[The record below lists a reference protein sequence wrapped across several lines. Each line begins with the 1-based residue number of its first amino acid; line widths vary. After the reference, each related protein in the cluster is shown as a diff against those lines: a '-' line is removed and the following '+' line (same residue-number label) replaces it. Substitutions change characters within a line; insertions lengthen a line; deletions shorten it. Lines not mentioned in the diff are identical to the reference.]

1 MSPRRRAAILS
12 FPLALIAALS
22 LLLFG
27 ELSYHR
33 SQTALQDTTDAYDV
47 RLEVERLL
55 RLMVDAESGQR
66 GYLLT
71 GRTDYLKPFAEA
83 TQSIGQLLLGMT
95 RFYLAPARSEQMGD
109 FARLARLVETKISE
123 MDVTLQARR
132 DGRENAWRA
141 VIESEIG
148 RETQEQLR
156 QQAVGLALVESARL
170 QSHQAQV
177 SRTLLISR
185 IGVATMTMLSL
196 LAFYFYLRQAR
207 QVIALRERQREVLE
221 AERDT
226 LDLEVR
232 ERTAQLTELARYL
245 QTSQENQ
252 RSLLARELH
261 DELGALLTS
270 AKLDVARLQSRLPAI
285 SPEARERIAHL
296 NEVLNS
302 GIALKRRI
310 IEDLRPS
317 ALGNL
322 GLLASL
328 DILTREFAKSSGL
341 EVQATLEPVELAP
354 DGELT
359 VYRFVQ
365 EALTNIAKYAKAER
379 VDVVLQPNN
388 GGVDISVRDNGKGFD
403 PAVVRSSAH
412 GLVGM
417 RYRVE
422 AERGSMEIDAKP
434 GGGTLLRAWLPSSAA
449 EPSAKP

>member
-1 MSPRRRAAILS
+1 MTPRRRAAVLS

-33 SQTALQDTTDAYDV
+33 SQTALRDTTDAYDV

-95 RFYLAPARSEQMGD
+95 RFYSAPARSAQVRD

-123 MDVTLQARR
+123 MDVTVQARR
-132 DGRENAWRA
+132 DGREDAWRA

-156 QQAVGLALVESARL
+156 QQAEGLALVESARL

-177 SRTLLISR
+177 SRSLLVSR
-185 IGVATMTMLSL
+185 IGVATMTMLSV
-196 LAFYFYLRQAR
+196 LAFYFYLRQAS

-232 ERTAQLTELARYL
+232 ERTAQLTELAGYL

-354 DGELT
+354 DG
-359 VYRFVQ
+359 
-365 EALTNIAKYAKAER
+365 
-379 VDVVLQPNN
+379 
-388 GGVDISVRDNGKGFD
+388 
-403 PAVVRSSAH
+403 
-412 GLVGM
+412 
-417 RYRVE
+417 
-422 AERGSMEIDAKP
+422 
-434 GGGTLLRAWLPSSAA
+434 
-449 EPSAKP
+449 